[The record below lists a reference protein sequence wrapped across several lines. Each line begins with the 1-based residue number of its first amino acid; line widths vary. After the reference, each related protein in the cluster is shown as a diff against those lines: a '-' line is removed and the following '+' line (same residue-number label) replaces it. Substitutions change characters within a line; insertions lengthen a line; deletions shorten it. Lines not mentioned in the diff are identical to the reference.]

1 MLFKLLIF
9 IAAINNINAFNYYNA
24 FNRRTMLKTTSGI
37 IVSNNIN
44 LSDNYEEI
52 HDNTV
57 DNTNNYKKKLYRNNI
72 YFTGELNDESCF
84 KLSEAIVANNNKAMS
99 DDKSENHINLYIQSK
114 GGSLLPTLAV
124 VDQIKNSPI
133 PVHTYIRGYT
143 ASAATLLSV
152 VGSKRFIYKHSL
164 IMIHGIKFGN
174 ENVVSDL
181 NELNDINYNTNLML
195 SIIKDIYLENTNLN
209 ETDLEK
215 MFLCDR
221 WMSSHDGLMYNIVDE
236 II

>member
-9 IAAINNINAFNYYNA
+9 IFVNNINAFNYYNA
-24 FNRRTMLKTTSGI
+24 FNRRTILKTTSGI
-37 IVSNNIN
+37 LFSNNIN
-44 LSDNYEEI
+44 LNENYINEIDDNI
-52 HDNTV
+52 IDNK
-57 DNTNNYKKKLYRNNI
+57 NNKKKLYRNDI
-72 YFTGELNDESCF
+72 YFTGDLNDESCF
-84 KLSEAIVANNNKAMS
+84 KLSEAIVSNNNKAMTN
-99 DDKSENHINLYIQSK
+99 DKAENHINLYIQSK
-114 GGSLLPTLAV
+114 GGALLPTLAV

-164 IMIHGIKFGN
+164 LMIHGLKFSD
-174 ENVVSDL
+174 ENIVADL
-181 NELNDINYNTNLML
+181 NELNDMNYNTNLML

-221 WMSSHDGLMYNIVDE
+221 WMSSHDALMYNIVDE

>member
-9 IAAINNINAFNYYNA
+9 ISVNNINAFNYYNA

-37 IVSNNIN
+37 LFSNNIN
-44 LSDNYEEI
+44 LNENYIDEIDDNI
-52 HDNTV
+52 IDNK
-57 DNTNNYKKKLYRNNI
+57 NNKKKLYRNDI
-72 YFTGELNDESCF
+72 YFTGDLNDESCF
-84 KLSEAIVANNNKAMS
+84 KLSEAILENNNKAMTN
-99 DDKSENHINLYIQSK
+99 DKAENHINLYIQSK
-114 GGSLLPTLAV
+114 GGALLPTLAV

-133 PVHTYIRGYT
+133 PVYTYIRGYA

-164 IMIHGIKFGN
+164 LMIHGLKFSD
-174 ENVVSDL
+174 ENIVADL
-181 NELNDINYNTNLML
+181 NELNDMNYNTNLML
-195 SIIKDIYLENTNLN
+195 SIIKDIYLENTILN

-221 WMSSHDGLMYNIVDE
+221 WMSSHDALMYNIVDE

>member
-1 MLFKLLIF
+1 M
-9 IAAINNINAFNYYNA
+9 
-24 FNRRTMLKTTSGI
+24 
-37 IVSNNIN
+37 
-44 LSDNYEEI
+44 
-52 HDNTV
+52 
-57 DNTNNYKKKLYRNNI
+57 TN
-72 YFTGELNDESCF
+72 D
-84 KLSEAIVANNNKAMS
+84 KA
-99 DDKSENHINLYIQSK
+99 ENHINLYIQSK
-114 GGSLLPTLAV
+114 GGALLPTLAV

-164 IMIHGIKFGN
+164 LMIHGLKFSD
-174 ENVVSDL
+174 ENIVADL
-181 NELNDINYNTNLML
+181 NELNDMNYNTNLML

-209 ETDLEK
+209 ERDLEK

-221 WMSSHDGLMYNIVDE
+221 WMSSHDALMYNIVDE

>member
-1 MLFKLLIF
+1 MLFKLLIV
-9 IAAINNINAFNYYNA
+9 IAVNNINAFNYYNA

-37 IVSNNIN
+37 ILSNNIN
-44 LSDNYEEI
+44 LSEDYEKKD
-52 HDNTV
+52 DNTV

-99 DDKSENHINLYIQSK
+99 DDKAENHINLYIQSK

-164 IMIHGIKFGN
+164 LMIHGLKFSN
-174 ENVVSDL
+174 ENTVSDL
-181 NELNDINYNTNLML
+181 NELNDMNYNTNLML
-195 SIIKDIYLENTNLN
+195 SIIKDIYYENTNLN

-215 MFLCDR
+215 MFLYDR
-221 WMSSHDGLMYNIVDE
+221 WMSSHDALIYNIVDE

>member
-1 MLFKLLIF
+1 MLFKLLLF
-9 IAAINNINAFNYYNA
+9 IYVNNINAFNYYNA

-37 IVSNNIN
+37 LFSNNIN
-44 LSDNYEEI
+44 LNENYIDEIDDNI
-52 HDNTV
+52 IDNK
-57 DNTNNYKKKLYRNNI
+57 NNKKKLYRNDI
-72 YFTGELNDESCF
+72 YFTGDLNDESCF
-84 KLSEAIVANNNKAMS
+84 KLSEAIVSNNNKAMTN
-99 DDKSENHINLYIQSK
+99 DKAENHINLYIQSK
-114 GGSLLPTLAV
+114 GGALLPTLAV

-164 IMIHGIKFGN
+164 LMIHGLKFSD
-174 ENVVSDL
+174 ENIVADL
-181 NELNDINYNTNLML
+181 NELNDMNYNTNLML

-221 WMSSHDGLMYNIVDE
+221 WMSSQDALMYNIVDE

>member
-9 IAAINNINAFNYYNA
+9 ISVNNINAFNYYNA

-37 IVSNNIN
+37 LFSNNIN
-44 LSDNYEEI
+44 LNENYIDEIDDNI
-52 HDNTV
+52 IDNK
-57 DNTNNYKKKLYRNNI
+57 NNKKKLYRNDI
-72 YFTGELNDESCF
+72 YFTGDLNDESCF
-84 KLSEAIVANNNKAMS
+84 KLSEAIVSNNNKAMTN
-99 DDKSENHINLYIQSK
+99 DKAENHINLYIQSK
-114 GGSLLPTLAV
+114 GGALLPTLAV

-164 IMIHGIKFGN
+164 LMIHGLKFSD
-174 ENVVSDL
+174 ENIVADL

-221 WMSSHDGLMYNIVDE
+221 WMSSHDALMYNIVDE

>member
-1 MLFKLLIF
+1 MLFKILIF
-9 IAAINNINAFNYYNA
+9 TLVNNINAFNYYNA

-37 IVSNNIN
+37 ILSNNIN
-44 LSDNYEEI
+44 LNENNIEAADN
-52 HDNTV
+52 
-57 DNTNNYKKKLYRNNI
+57 NTNNYKKKLYRNDI

-84 KLSEAIVANNNKAMS
+84 KLSEAIVVNNNKAMT
-99 DDKSENHINLYIQSK
+99 DDKAENHINLYIQSK
-114 GGSLLPTLAV
+114 GGALLPTLAV
-124 VDQIKNSPI
+124 VDQIINSPI

-164 IMIHGIKFGN
+164 LMIHGLKFSD
-174 ENVVSDL
+174 ENIVADL
-181 NELNDINYNTNLML
+181 NELNDMNYNTNLML
-195 SIIKDIYLENTNLN
+195 SIIKDIYLENTNLSEN
-209 ETDLEK
+209 DLEK

-221 WMSSHDGLMYNIVDE
+221 WMSSQDALMYNIVDE

>member
-9 IAAINNINAFNYYNA
+9 ISVNNINAFNYYNA
-24 FNRRTMLKTTSGI
+24 FNRRTMVKTTSGI
-37 IVSNNIN
+37 LFSNNIN
-44 LSDNYEEI
+44 LNENYIDEIDDNI
-52 HDNTV
+52 IDNK
-57 DNTNNYKKKLYRNNI
+57 NNKKKLYRNDI
-72 YFTGELNDESCF
+72 YFTGDLNDESCF
-84 KLSEAIVANNNKAMS
+84 KLSEAIVANNNKAMTN
-99 DDKSENHINLYIQSK
+99 DKAENHINLYIQSK
-114 GGSLLPTLAV
+114 GGALLPTLAV

-133 PVHTYIRGYT
+133 PVYTYIRGYT

-164 IMIHGIKFGN
+164 LMIHGLKFSD
-174 ENVVSDL
+174 ENIVADL
-181 NELNDINYNTNLML
+181 NELNDMNYNTNLML

-209 ETDLEK
+209 ENDLEK

-221 WMSSHDGLMYNIVDE
+221 WMSSQDALMYNIVDE

>member
-1 MLFKLLIF
+1 MLFKLLIV
-9 IAAINNINAFNYYNA
+9 IAVNNINAFNYYNV

-37 IVSNNIN
+37 ILSNNIN
-44 LSDNYEEI
+44 LSEDYEKKD
-52 HDNTV
+52 DNTV

-99 DDKSENHINLYIQSK
+99 DDKAENHINLYIQSK

-164 IMIHGIKFGN
+164 LMIHGLKFSN
-174 ENVVSDL
+174 ENTVSDL
-181 NELNDINYNTNLML
+181 NELNDMNYNTNLML
-195 SIIKDIYLENTNLN
+195 SIIKDIYYENTNLN

-221 WMSSHDGLMYNIVDE
+221 WMSSQDALIYNIVDE

>member
-9 IAAINNINAFNYYNA
+9 ISVNNINAFNYYNA

-37 IVSNNIN
+37 LFSNNIN
-44 LSDNYEEI
+44 LNENYIDEIDDNI
-52 HDNTV
+52 IDNK
-57 DNTNNYKKKLYRNNI
+57 NNKKKLYRNDI
-72 YFTGELNDESCF
+72 YFTGDLNDESCF
-84 KLSEAIVANNNKAMS
+84 KLSEAIVANNNKAMTN
-99 DDKSENHINLYIQSK
+99 DKAENHINLYIQSK
-114 GGSLLPTLAV
+114 GGALLPTLAV
-124 VDQIKNSPI
+124 VDQIQNSPI

-164 IMIHGIKFGN
+164 LMIHGLKFSD
-174 ENVVSDL
+174 ENIVADL
-181 NELNDINYNTNLML
+181 NELNDMNYNTNLML

-221 WMSSHDGLMYNIVDE
+221 WMSSQDALMYNIVDE

>member
-9 IAAINNINAFNYYNA
+9 ISVNNINAFNYYNA

-37 IVSNNIN
+37 LFSNNIN
-44 LSDNYEEI
+44 LNENYIDEIDDNI
-52 HDNTV
+52 IDNK
-57 DNTNNYKKKLYRNNI
+57 NNKKKLYRNDI
-72 YFTGELNDESCF
+72 YFTGDLNDESCF
-84 KLSEAIVANNNKAMS
+84 KLSEAIVVNNNKAMTN
-99 DDKSENHINLYIQSK
+99 DKAENHINLYIQSK
-114 GGSLLPTLAV
+114 GGALLPTLAV

-164 IMIHGIKFGN
+164 LMIHGLKFSD
-174 ENVVSDL
+174 ENIVADL
-181 NELNDINYNTNLML
+181 NELNDMNYNTNLML

-221 WMSSHDGLMYNIVDE
+221 WMSSQDALMYNIVDE